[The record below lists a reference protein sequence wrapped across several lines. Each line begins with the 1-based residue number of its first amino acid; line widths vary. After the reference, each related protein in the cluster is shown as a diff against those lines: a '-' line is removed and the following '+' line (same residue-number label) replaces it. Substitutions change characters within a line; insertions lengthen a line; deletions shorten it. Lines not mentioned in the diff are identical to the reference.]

1 MNKKRFRREFF
12 KYIMFLVGIFLYA
25 FSFNLFYAPYNIVI
39 GGSTG
44 LSLIFREWVGISP
57 SVFVAIISY
66 TLLIFSFI
74 YLGKGTTF
82 KTLIGTILY
91 PIFLEVT
98 SRLVVYFDTNLSAML
113 LVVIYGGVFIG
124 IANGIMLK
132 TGYTTG
138 GFNVIYQILNKY
150 FGISMGNCILVVN
163 AVILLLGFYVFGIA
177 CVLYSIVALYI
188 SSVIT
193 DKVIL
198 GISNKKSFYVITSK
212 PKDVKELIFN
222 DLHHTVT
229 EIDARGGYTN
239 EKKKMLM
246 SVIPTREY
254 FIFRESIR
262 EIDKNAFF
270 LITDTYEVVNE
281 GKSTN

>member
-1 MNKKRFRREFF
+1 MNKNSLRKEVL
-12 KYIMFLVGIFLYA
+12 KYFVFVFGIFLYA
-25 FSFNLFYAPYNIVI
+25 FSFNLFYAPYNMVI

-57 SVFVAIISY
+57 SLFVAIVSY
-66 TLLIFSFI
+66 SLIIFSFI
-74 YLGKGTTF
+74 YLGKESTF
-82 KTLIGTILY
+82 KTIVGTILY

-113 LVVIYGGVFIG
+113 LIAIYGGVFIG

-138 GFNVIYQILNKY
+138 GFNVVYQIINKY
-150 FGISMGNCILVVN
+150 FKISMGKCVLIVN
-163 AVILLLGFYVFGIA
+163 VIILLLGVYVFGISCA
-177 CVLYSIVALYI
+177 LYSVVALYI
-188 SSVIT
+188 SSIIT

-198 GISNKKSFYVITSK
+198 GISNTKTFYVITSK
-212 PKDVKELIFN
+212 PKDVKELI
-222 DLHHTVT
+222 LSELKHTVT

-254 FIFRESIR
+254 FIFKESIL

-270 LITDTYEVVNE
+270 LITDTYEVINE
-281 GKSTN
+281 KGE